1 MSLPHLTS
9 LQNDH
14 VKRARA
20 LDRRKERKES
30 GLFLAEG
37 AKVIATARD
46 AGWPP
51 EALFVDRDKAV
62 GGIVAD
68 LVAWAR
74 KHGAACHSVTPKIA
88 EALSARDNPQ
98 PVIGVFKQRWAAA
111 PDLGHLKA
119 ADLWIALE
127 DVRDPGNLGTIV
139 RTADAAGAA
148 GVILVGTTCDPYARE
163 AVRATMGSVFAVPLV
178 HMAQDEF
185 LALLRAWPGESVA
198 THLVASADYRRAYRG
213 PVLLAMGSE
222 GPGLSDAVTQA
233 CAVRVRIPM
242 APGTGAD
249 SLNLAVAAAL
259 MIYEIKRPSLT
270 LKELTRDR
278 PSGAARNPD

>member
-1 MSLPHLTS
+1 MDLPHLTS

-51 EALFVDRDKAV
+51 ETLFVDRDKAA
-62 GGIVAD
+62 GGIVAE

-74 KHGAACHSVTPKIA
+74 RNGAACHSITPKIA

-111 PDLGHLKA
+111 PDPARLNAG
-119 ADLWIALE
+119 DVWVALE
-127 DVRDPGNLGTIV
+127 EVRDPGNLGTII
-139 RTADAAGAA
+139 RTADAAGAS
-148 GVILVGTTCDPYARE
+148 GVVLVGTTCDPYARE
-163 AVRATMGSVFAVPLV
+163 SVRATMGSVFAVPL
-178 HMAQDEF
+178 AQLTHEGF
-185 LALLRAWPGESVA
+185 LDLVRAWPGESVA
-198 THLVASADYRRAYRG
+198 THLAASTDHRRDYRG

-222 GPGLSDAVTQA
+222 GPGLSDAVAGA
-233 CAVRVRIPM
+233 CSVRVRIPM
-242 APGTGAD
+242 AADTGAD
-249 SLNLAVAAAL
+249 SLNLAVATAL
-259 MIYEIKRPSLT
+259 MIYEIKRASLP
-270 LKELTRDR
+270 L
-278 PSGAARNPD
+278 A